1 MQHLEWFARDRL
13 HRFEL
18 QLERISRSEFLP
30 DSTSNAL
37 KTIGSEI
44 QRLRS
49 VLDEVITFDDEAFL
63 LRHAVLINQK
73 LYNLTN
79 YLGILLRSTNLR
91 NSFEASFAFEEMS
104 RKLIGEDDRLIIS
117 SEWDSTPFY
126 IPNPP
131 AVLEGY
137 VFIGMPAF
145 ASRNALLL
153 PLAAHELGHAIWRIR
168 SIDGPLITTADIHLR
183 SEIEKDEPAFIRDFG
198 LEQNLFLSS
207 EKDRVISDCLKLV
220 GSQCEEI
227 FCDIF
232 GATLFG
238 KSYLY
243 AFDFFLSPGFGT
255 REFDYPSLLDRIAFM
270 KEVTTVS
277 EPEILNNESIAK
289 ATPQVR
295 SPPLVVLA
303 DKITSLLIPGILKV
317 ANEIASRIE
326 YNRTGND
333 TIEELI
339 KNLDIGIP
347 PRRPASPIDI
357 LNAIWTVFLKKQ
369 SIDDSLDNRIK
380 LTDLMTNLCLK
391 SLEIYEYNR
400 TR

>member
-1 MQHLEWFARDRL
+1 MHHLEWLARDRL
-13 HRFEL
+13 HKFEL
-18 QLERISRSEFLP
+18 QLEKISRSEFLP
-30 DSTSNAL
+30 GSTANAL
-37 KTIGSEI
+37 SAIGTEI

-49 VLDEVITFDDEAFL
+49 ILDEVITYEDQTFL

-73 LYNLTN
+73 LYTLTN

-91 NSFEASFAFEEMS
+91 NSFEAYFAFEEMS
-104 RKLIGEDDRLIIS
+104 RKVTGEHDRLIIS

-168 SIDGPLITTADIHLR
+168 SIDGPLITTADVHLR
-183 SEIEKDEPAFIRDFG
+183 TEIEKDEPSFIQEFG
-198 LEQNLFLSS
+198 LEQNLFFSS
-207 EKDRVISDCLKLV
+207 EKDRIISDCLKLI

-227 FCDIF
+227 FCDLF
-232 GATLFG
+232 GAALFG

-255 REFDYPSLLDRIAFM
+255 REFDYPSLVDRIRFM
-270 KEVTTVS
+270 KQVTSVS
-277 EPEILNNESIAK
+277 EDEILDIEAISR
-289 ATPQVR
+289 ATPQIR
-295 SPPLVVLA
+295 KPPLLNLA
-303 DKITSLLIPGILKV
+303 DKITEILQPGILKI
-317 ANEIASRIE
+317 AKDIASKIE
-326 YNRTGND
+326 YDRTGCD
-333 TIEELI
+333 TFDELVR
-339 KNLDIGIP
+339 NLAIQIP

-357 LNAIWTVFLKKQ
+357 LNAIWEVFLSKQ
-369 SIDDSLDNRIK
+369 KNVPSFGERTK
-380 LTDLMTNLCLK
+380 LMSLMTNLCLK

-400 TR
+400 T